1 MAGNSVRS
9 QVLQTTS
16 NTIVLVRVR
25 CELAD
30 AQRNILEE
38 HGYRVQVASD
48 LRELDRISKETR
60 FACAVLGEDIG
71 DSMKRAIATL
81 LCDNL
86 PAIAILEEYTISPAL
101 PEADHALAG
110 DPLNLLSAI
119 NDLLLPYGQRHTA
132 YLQRKA
138 RRIIERVRQAS
149 ETAKYMVQQSRLVRA
164 HSRRFRNNKKDEQRA
179 A

>member
-1 MAGNSVRS
+1 MPGNSVRS

-16 NTIVLVRVR
+16 NTIVLVCVS

-38 HGYRVQVASD
+38 HGYRVLVASD
-48 LRELDRISKETR
+48 LRVLDRISKATR
-60 FACAVLGEDIG
+60 FTCAVLGEDIG
-71 DSMKRAIATL
+71 DSMKQAIATL
-81 LCDNL
+81 LCENL
-86 PAIAILEEYTISPAL
+86 PAIAILEEYTISL
-101 PEADHALAG
+101 PEADHVLAG
-110 DPLNLLSAI
+110 DPLDLLSAI

-164 HSRRFRNNKKDEQRA
+164 HSRRLRNNKKGEQRA